1 MNKLVLFIV
10 VLVLII
16 GGFLIFKNKT
26 MAPSDIETEEI
37 ETEVGS
43 SMPAQDSNVEE
54 TQVMEEN
61 MSSSSVKEFSI
72 TGVPFSFTPSVMTV
86 NKGDTVKITFKNA
99 NGVHDFKLD
108 EFNASTRILNSG
120 EEQTITF
127 VADKTGSFEYY
138 CSVGNHR
145 AMGMV
150 GTLTVR

>member
-26 MAPSDIETEEI
+26 MAPSDIETEGI

-72 TGVPFSFTPSVMTV
+72 TGVPFSFTPSTMTV
-86 NKGDTVKITFKNA
+86 NKGDTVKITFKNG

-127 VADKTGSFEYY
+127 VASKTGSFEYY